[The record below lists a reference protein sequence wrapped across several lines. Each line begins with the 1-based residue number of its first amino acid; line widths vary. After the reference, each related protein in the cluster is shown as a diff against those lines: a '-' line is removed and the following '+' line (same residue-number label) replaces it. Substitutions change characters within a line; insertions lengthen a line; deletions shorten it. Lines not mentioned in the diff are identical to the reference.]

1 MSDTTMNLFTDPN
14 RIPENYGLR
23 IAVGLIAY
31 FLLMKVIGLSH
42 HVELRLVNLVILSLG
57 VYLALKKFKNEHA
70 DHLNYFRGLIMGVA
84 TAGIGSLGFGLFLFI
99 YMQLDSSMM
108 ASIVANEPMGRY
120 LNPYM
125 SAFIVVLE
133 GFFSGLLVTFVLLN
147 WVNTDQVNEPIDKK
161 S

>member
-1 MSDTTMNLFTDPN
+1 MSLFTDPN

-31 FLLMKVIGLSH
+31 FLVMKLFNLSH
-42 HVELRLVNLVILSLG
+42 HVELRLLNLVILSLG
-57 VYLALKKFKNEHA
+57 VYLALKKFRNEHS
-70 DHLNYFRGLIMGVA
+70 DRLNYFRGLIMGVA

-99 YMQLDSSMM
+99 YMQLDSAMM
-108 ASIVANEPMGRY
+108 ASIVENEPMGRY

-147 WVNTDQVNEPIDKK
+147 WVNTDEVNDPIDQKK
-161 S
+161 

>member
-1 MSDTTMNLFTDPN
+1 MNLFSDPN

-23 IAVGLIAY
+23 IAAGLIAY
-31 FLLMKVIGLSH
+31 FLVMKIIGLSH
-42 HVELRLVNLVILSLG
+42 HVELRLMNLVILSSG
-57 VYLALKKFKNEHA
+57 IYLALKKFKMTHT

-84 TAGIGSLGFGLFLFI
+84 TGGIGSLVFGLFLFI
-99 YMQLDSSMM
+99 WMQVDTGMM
-108 ASIVANEPMGRY
+108 QSIMENEPMGRY

-147 WVNTDQVNEPIDKK
+147 WVTTDEVNDPVDKEL
-161 S
+161 